1 MNITFWI
8 LMIILLLLAIGM
20 LVYPILKVRQS
31 SSLAYKESNLKI
43 NDEKIKELDLDLKE
57 GRIDQGFYKAARE
70 ELDKELLIDIPAVS
84 SETAAL
90 HYAGAAKKH
99 PALALM
105 IAVFVPALVLLLY
118 LQLGMHSASD
128 EVMHASQ
135 KMPQQQQQQQ
145 QQQSTTSQPSVEEMV
160 KKLEARIEKEGGTV
174 EEWTMLG
181 RAHKYNGN
189 NERAANAFAVAL
201 EKDTDNAQLML
212 QRAEVL
218 ALLNDRF
225 FTTEA
230 RELILKAL
238 ALEPTNANTL
248 WFAGVAEYQLGNFH
262 QAIDHLKQLMP
273 LVLAEEDVMKSIV
286 AIVEKSRQALV
297 AAGEDMPE
305 LEALLGVK
313 AMTAEASAAIDKA
326 TADTAETSAATSAAT
341 EASTAAA
348 STATSTAATAS
359 AVTANATTT
368 AAATSL
374 QVTVDVKENVRQ
386 KFDAG
391 DIVFVYA
398 KAQQGPRMP
407 LAVQR
412 VTLGSLPVT
421 VVLDDSMAMVEGMN
435 ISAYEQ
441 LQVSARVTK
450 TGSAISQSGDFIGQ
464 IKVNNKAAQ
473 TALNIVID
481 TLVP

>member
-90 HYAGAAKKH
+90 HYAGTAKRH

-105 IAVFVPALVLLLY
+105 ITVFVPALVFLLY
-118 LQLGMHSASD
+118 LELGMHSASD
-128 EVMHASQ
+128 EAMHASQ
-135 KMPQQQQQQQ
+135 KMPQQQQA
-145 QQQSTTSQPSVEEMV
+145 STSQPSVEEMV

-174 EEWTMLG
+174 EEWIMLG
-181 RAHKYNGN
+181 RAHKYSGN

-273 LVLAEEDVMKSIV
+273 LVLAKKMS
-286 AIVEKSRQALV
+286 
-297 AAGEDMPE
+297 
-305 LEALLGVK
+305 
-313 AMTAEASAAIDKA
+313 
-326 TADTAETSAATSAAT
+326 
-341 EASTAAA
+341 
-348 STATSTAATAS
+348 
-359 AVTANATTT
+359 
-368 AAATSL
+368 
-374 QVTVDVKENVRQ
+374 
-386 KFDAG
+386 
-391 DIVFVYA
+391 
-398 KAQQGPRMP
+398 
-407 LAVQR
+407 
-412 VTLGSLPVT
+412 
-421 VVLDDSMAMVEGMN
+421 
-435 ISAYEQ
+435 
-441 LQVSARVTK
+441 
-450 TGSAISQSGDFIGQ
+450 
-464 IKVNNKAAQ
+464 
-473 TALNIVID
+473 
-481 TLVP
+481 